1 MEKQPSVADDTAFP
15 QSAFTTEKQAYASDS
30 KPFNST
36 SQQDTFPS
44 EKQPSSS
51 VHDRALESVTDDGS
65 QRTDVID
72 PDELPEGGLGAWLT
86 VLAVFLLTFVSLGT
100 GSVWGIFQSAYAT
113 DPSSRFQQDSTFKIG
128 FVGGCSG
135 LAFIIGS
142 FSNIL
147 ISKFGIH
154 APIIL
159 GVGTLVAAL
168 MLGSI
173 AKTYWELLLSQ
184 GIMFGIGCSF
194 AYVPAISLPAQRF
207 QKKRAFATGIASAGA
222 CAGAVILAPVVQSS
236 IDHFGIPWALRILGF
251 LTLALGVTAI
261 CCIRQ
266 RGATKK
272 IVQYR
277 PFDPS
282 LLKIPGYPLYL
293 AFAFLQF
300 FGHEIP
306 LFFIPSYCTTIRI
319 SPVNA
324 SAVLSV
330 ASSVS
335 CIGRIM
341 AGMMADKWGTI
352 NVLILFKFLSG
363 LTCLVIWTLAKS
375 LGVMMAFAVFW
386 GFFSGA
392 YWALSVPASAKIVGL
407 EKLGSAVALQ
417 FLTNVLPAIFAAPIG
432 SQIIAATA
440 ANAGISIDDVEA
452 YKFLIVWAGLASVV
466 SSLIL
471 VPVRLG
477 FSTKLLERV

>member
-1 MEKQPSVADDTAFP
+1 
-15 QSAFTTEKQAYASDS
+15 
-30 KPFNST
+30 
-36 SQQDTFPS
+36 
-44 EKQPSSS
+44 
-51 VHDRALESVTDDGS
+51 
-65 QRTDVID
+65 
-72 PDELPEGGLGAWLT
+72 GLGAWLT

-135 LAFIIGS
+135 LAFIIGP

-207 QKKRAFATGIASAGA
+207 QKKELFDRHCQCRSMCRRSHPRTRRS
-222 CAGAVILAPVVQSS
+222 ILHRPFR
-236 IDHFGIPWALRILGF
+236 HPWALRILGF

-300 FGHEIP
+300 LGMRYHCFLFRVIVRRYEYP
-306 LFFIPSYCTTIRI
+306 LLMPRRF
-319 SPVNA
+319 
-324 SAVLSV
+324 
-330 ASSVS
+330 
-335 CIGRIM
+335 
-341 AGMMADKWGTI
+341 
-352 NVLILFKFLSG
+352 
-363 LTCLVIWTLAKS
+363 CLL
-375 LGVMMAFAVFW
+375 
-386 GFFSGA
+386 
-392 YWALSVPASAKIVGL
+392 
-407 EKLGSAVALQ
+407 
-417 FLTNVLPAIFAAPIG
+417 
-432 SQIIAATA
+432 
-440 ANAGISIDDVEA
+440 
-452 YKFLIVWAGLASVV
+452 
-466 SSLIL
+466 
-471 VPVRLG
+471 RH
-477 FSTKLLERV
+477 R